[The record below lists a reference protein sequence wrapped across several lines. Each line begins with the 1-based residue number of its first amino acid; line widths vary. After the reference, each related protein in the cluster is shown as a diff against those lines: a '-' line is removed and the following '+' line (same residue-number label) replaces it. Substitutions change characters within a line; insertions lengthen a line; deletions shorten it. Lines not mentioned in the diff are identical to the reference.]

1 MLLFASVMTYYV
13 RDLPHWQPPGK
24 EIFIT
29 WRLYGSLP
37 AHFRTPRRED
47 SAGKRFR
54 TYDRLLDLAGIG
66 PLWLNDPRIAECVIA
81 ALKKGE
87 MERMFQLHAYVVMAN
102 HVHVLLEPKLP
113 IARITRMIKGS
124 TAREANRIL
133 GRTGMRFW
141 QEESFDHWIRNAEE
155 TRRVRTYI
163 ERNPV
168 AAGLVQ
174 KPEEWIWSS
183 VAQSK

>member
-1 MLLFASVMTYYV
+1 MTYYE
-13 RDLPHWQPPGK
+13 RNLPHWQPAGR

-37 AHFRTPRRED
+37 AHFKTPRRED
-47 SAGKRFR
+47 SAGQRFR
-54 TYDRLLDLAGIG
+54 AYDRVLDLARMG
-66 PLWLNDPRIAECVIA
+66 PRWLSDPRIAERVIA

-87 MERMFQLHAYVVMAN
+87 MQEMFQLHAYVVMAN
-102 HVHVLLEPKLP
+102 HVHVLLEPKFP

-124 TAREANRIL
+124 TAREANCIL

-141 QEESFDHWIRNAEE
+141 QEESFDHWIRNTPEW
-155 TRRVRTYI
+155 RRVRAYV

-174 KPEEWIWSS
+174 KPEEWPWSS
-183 VAQSK
+183 FARSK